1 MSARDGAI
9 DVRRPG
15 PVAPAEAVVPAR
27 SGRLATWLDHHAR
40 SLFILPAVLMILVFS
55 IFPLIAS
62 AILALSR
69 VRLRA
74 GGYNIT
80 FVGLA
85 NFEKQLFGSEQF
97 HFLGTFATISP
108 IGWVAT
114 IGVGALLV
122 WWLISYLRGPIWIPG
137 LIGRMITA
145 AVLLGLTLL
154 FAATLFS
161 GTQFGT
167 LGVTL
172 FYVFVG
178 CTVQFLIGLG
188 LAVLC
193 AQPIRGR
200 AFFRV
205 VFFLPLMITPIGI
218 GYAFRMLAD
227 TTKGP
232 FAPAWQWVGLGDFAW
247 VTSPWAARIFIVIGD
262 SWQWIPFIFVV
273 LLAAL
278 ESVSRDQ
285 VEAGHVDGA
294 GGWQIFRE
302 ITWPQIA
309 PVAATVM
316 LIRVIE
322 AFKLVDLPNIMTAGG
337 PGIAT
342 ESMTLHAF
350 FAWRAPD
357 LAQSA
362 AISYLL
368 LFVTVVLCVSFFNLV
383 VLRHRSAQGAAQA

>member
-1 MSARDGAI
+1 M
-9 DVRRPG
+9 
-15 PVAPAEAVVPAR
+15 
-27 SGRLATWLDHHAR
+27 
-40 SLFILPAVLMILVFS
+40 
-55 IFPLIAS
+55 
-62 AILALSR
+62 
-69 VRLRA
+69 
-74 GGYNIT
+74 
-80 FVGLA
+80 
-85 NFEKQLFGSEQF
+85 
-97 HFLGTFATISP
+97 
-108 IGWVAT
+108 
-114 IGVGALLV
+114 
-122 WWLISYLRGPIWIPG
+122 
-137 LIGRMITA
+137 
-145 AVLLGLTLL
+145 
-154 FAATLFS
+154 
-161 GTQFGT
+161 
-167 LGVTL
+167 TL
-172 FYVFVG
+172 FYVVRRLHG
-178 CTVQFLIGLG
+178 
-188 LAVLC
+188 AVPDRARVWRCIC

-232 FAPAWQWVGLGDFAW
+232 FAPVWQWVGLGDFAW
-247 VTSPWAARIFIVIGD
+247 VEQSLGGARSSSSSAIAGSGSRSS
-262 SWQWIPFIFVV
+262 SWSCWRRWRACP
-273 LLAAL
+273 
-278 ESVSRDQ
+278 RDQ

-294 GGWQIFRE
+294 SGWQIFRE

-350 FAWRAPD
+350 FAWRSTD
-357 LAQSA
+357 LAQAA

-383 VLRHRSAQGAAQA
+383 VLKQRAARA

>member
-1 MSARDGAI
+1 VSVRDGVIGGA
-9 DVRRPG
+9 RAG
-15 PVAPAEAVVPAR
+15 QAAPAAAAPPRAAGWGE
-27 SGRLATWLDHHAR
+27 WLDRHSR
-40 SLFILPAVLMILVFS
+40 GLFIMPAVIMILIFS

-62 AILALSR
+62 AILAFS
-69 VRLRA
+69 RLRLKA
-74 GGYNIT
+74 GGYDIS

-85 NFEKQLFGSEQF
+85 NFEKQLLGSEQF
-97 HFLGTFATISP
+97 HFLGTFDGISQA
-108 IGWVAT
+108 GWAVTLA
-114 IGVGALLV
+114 VGGLLV
-122 WWLISYLRGPIWIPG
+122 WWLARYMRGPVWLPG
-137 LIGRMITA
+137 LLGRLITA
-145 AVLLGLTLL
+145 AMLLGLTLL
-154 FAATLFS
+154 FAATWLS

-172 FYVFVG
+172 FYVLVG
-178 CTVQFLIGLG
+178 CSVQFLIGLG
-188 LAVLC
+188 LAIIC

-232 FAPAWQWVGLGDFAW
+232 FAPLWQWVGLGDFAW
-247 VTSPWAARIFIVIGD
+247 VSSPWAARIFIVVGD

-278 ESVSRDQ
+278 ESVPRDL

-350 FAWRAPD
+350 FAWRATD
-357 LAQSA
+357 LAQAA

-368 LFVTVVLCVSFFNLV
+368 LFVSVVLCVSFFNLV
-383 VLRHRSAQGAAQA
+383 VLKQRAARA

>member
-1 MSARDGAI
+1 MTAPSGAAGAH
-9 DVRRPG
+9 RSG
-15 PVAPAEAVVPAR
+15 AQAPAGAALALAE
-27 SGRLATWLDHHAR
+27 SGRLSEWLDRHSR
-40 SLFILPAVLMILVFS
+40 GLFIMPAVIMILVFS

-69 VRLRA
+69 VRLKA
-74 GGYNIT
+74 GGYNIR

-85 NFEKQLFGSEQF
+85 NFEKQFFGSEQF
-97 HFLGTFATISP
+97 HFIGTLKGISP
-108 IGWVAT
+108 LGWAVT
-114 IGVGALLV
+114 IAVGALLL
-122 WWLISYLRGPIWIPG
+122 WWLVRYLRGPVWIPG
-137 LIGRMITA
+137 LVGRLITA
-145 AVLLGLTLL
+145 SVLFGIVLMFGATLL
-154 FAATLFS
+154 S

-172 FYVFVG
+172 FYVVFG
-178 CTVQFLIGLG
+178 CTVQFFIGLG
-188 LAVLC
+188 LAIIC

-218 GYAFRMLAD
+218 GFAFRMLAD

-232 FAPAWQWVGLGDFAW
+232 FSPLWQLVGLGDYAW
-247 VTSPWAARIFIVIGD
+247 VSSPWAARIIIVIGD
-262 SWQWIPFIFVV
+262 SWQWIPFIFVI

-278 ESVSRDQ
+278 ENVARDQ
-285 VEAGHVDGA
+285 VEAAHVDGA

-302 ITWPQIA
+302 ITWPSIA

-383 VLRHRSAQGAAQA
+383 VLKQRAARA

>member
-1 MSARDGAI
+1 M
-9 DVRRPG
+9 P
-15 PVAPAEAVVPAR
+15 PAEASRAQILPTR
-27 SGRLATWLDHHAR
+27 GGRLSEWLDRHAR
-40 SLFILPAVLMILVFS
+40 TLFILPAVLMILVFS

-69 VRLRA
+69 VRLKA
-74 GGYNIT
+74 GGYDIR

-85 NFEKQLFGSEQF
+85 NFEKQIFGSEQF
-97 HFLGTFATISP
+97 HFLGTFQGISP
-108 IGWVAT
+108 LGW
-114 IGVGALLV
+114 GVIVISGLLLA
-122 WWLISYLRGPIWIPG
+122 WWLFSYLRGPIWIPG
-137 LIGRMITA
+137 LIGRMVTA
-145 AVLLGLTLL
+145 AVLFGLALL

-172 FYVFVG
+172 FYVFLG
-178 CTVQFLIGLG
+178 CSVQFVIGLG
-188 LAVLC
+188 LALLC

-218 GYAFRMLAD
+218 GYAFRMMAD

-232 FAPAWQWVGLGDFAW
+232 FSPVWQWFGLGDFAW
-247 VTSPWAARIFIVIGD
+247 VTDPWAARTFIVIGD

-383 VLRHRSAQGAAQA
+383 VLKHRAAQA

>member
-1 MSARDGAI
+1 VSARDGAI
-9 DVRRPG
+9 RTRRPG
-15 PVAPAEAVVPAR
+15 PLVPAEAAPTAR
-27 SGRLATWLDHHAR
+27 DRLSEWFDHHAR
-40 SLFILPAVLMILVFS
+40 TLFILPAVLMILVFS

-69 VRLRA
+69 VRLGA
-74 GGYNIT
+74 GGYRVR
-80 FVGLA
+80 FAGFA
-85 NFEKQLFGSEQF
+85 NFEKQLFSSEQF
-97 HFLGTFATISP
+97 HFLGTFEGISP
-108 IGWVAT
+108 LGWGFMVVA
-114 IGVGALLV
+114 GLLLA
-122 WWLISYLRGPIWIPG
+122 WWLFRYLRGPIWIPG

-145 AVLLGLTLL
+145 AVLFGLALL
-154 FAATLFS
+154 MAATLLS

-172 FYVFVG
+172 FYVLVG
-178 CTVQFLIGLG
+178 CTVQFVIGLG
-188 LAVLC
+188 LALLC

-218 GYAFRMLAD
+218 GYAFRMIAD

-232 FAPAWQWVGLGDFAW
+232 LAPVWQWVGLGDFAW
-247 VTSPWAARIFIVIGD
+247 VSSAWAARTFIVVGD

-273 LLAAL
+273 MLAAL

-285 VEAGHVDGA
+285 VEAAHVDGA

-350 FAWRAPD
+350 FAWRSTD
-357 LAQSA
+357 LGQAA

-383 VLRHRSAQGAAQA
+383 VLRHRAQQA

>member
-1 MSARDGAI
+1 VGW
-9 DVRRPG
+9 G
-15 PVAPAEAVVPAR
+15 E
-27 SGRLATWLDHHAR
+27 WLDR
-40 SLFILPAVLMILVFS
+40 QSRGLFIMPAVLMILVFS

-62 AILALSR
+62 AVLALSR

-74 GGYNIT
+74 GGYDIR
-80 FVGLA
+80 FAGLA
-85 NFEKQLFGSEQF
+85 NFEKQFFGSEQF
-97 HFLGTFATISP
+97 HFLGTFGGIRP
-108 IGWVAT
+108 LGWAVTLAA
-114 IGVGALLV
+114 GLLLL
-122 WWLISYLRGPIWIPG
+122 WWLVRYLRGPVWVPG
-137 LIGRMITA
+137 LIGRLITA
-145 AVLLGLTLL
+145 AVLFGIALL
-154 FAATLFS
+154 FGATLFS

-172 FYVFVG
+172 FYVVVG
-178 CTVQFLIGLG
+178 CTVQFFIGLG
-188 LAVLC
+188 LAIVC

-200 AFFRV
+200 TFFRV

-247 VTSPWAARIFIVIGD
+247 VTNPWAARIFIVVGD

-278 ESVSRDQ
+278 ENVPRDLS
-285 VEAGHVDGA
+285 EAAHVDGA
-294 GGWQIFRE
+294 SGWQIFRE

-350 FAWRAPD
+350 FSWRALD
-357 LAQSA
+357 LGQSA

-383 VLRHRSAQGAAQA
+383 VLRHRAAAA

>member
-1 MSARDGAI
+1 VTNTTDGI
-9 DVRRPG
+9 DVQ
-15 PVAPAEAVVPAR
+15 R
-27 SGRLATWLDHHAR
+27 SMSSVFSEWLDRQSRH
-40 SLFILPAVLMILVFS
+40 LFIMPAVIMILVFS

-74 GGYNIT
+74 GGYNVR

-85 NFEKQLFGSEQF
+85 NFKKQIFGSEQF
-97 HFLGTFATISP
+97 HFLGTLGSISLLGWAFTI
-108 IGWVAT
+108 AL
-114 IGVGALLV
+114 GALLI
-122 WWLISYLRGPIWIPG
+122 WWLLHYLRGPVWRLG
-137 LIGRMITA
+137 LIGRLIAA
-145 AVLLGLTLL
+145 AVLFGLAFM
-154 FAATLFS
+154 FAATLLS
-161 GTQFGT
+161 GTQIGT

-172 FYVFVG
+172 FYVVVG
-178 CTVQFLIGLG
+178 CTVQFVIGLG
-188 LAVLC
+188 LAIVC
-193 AQPIRGR
+193 ANPIRGR

-205 VFFLPLMITPIGI
+205 VFFIPLMITPIGI

-232 FAPAWQWVGLGDFAW
+232 FAPLWQMVGLGDYAW
-247 VTSPWAARIFIVIGD
+247 VTSPWAARSFIIVAD

-278 ESVSRDQ
+278 ENVPRDM

-294 GGWQIFRE
+294 SQSQIFRE

-309 PVAATVM
+309 PVAATVI

-357 LAQSA
+357 LGQSA

-383 VLRHRSAQGAAQA
+383 ILKHRSSQA

>member
-1 MSARDGAI
+1 MS
-9 DVRRPG
+9 VRNGVIGRPRPG
-15 PVAPAEAVVPAR
+15 SAAPTAAAAPAR
-27 SGRLATWLDHHAR
+27 SAGWAEWLDR
-40 SLFILPAVLMILVFS
+40 QSRGLFIMPAVIMILIFS

-74 GGYNIT
+74 SGYEVR
-80 FVGLA
+80 FVGLD

-97 HFLGTFATISP
+97 HFLGTFGTVSP
-108 IGWVAT
+108 LGWAFT
-114 IGVGALLV
+114 AAVGLLLA
-122 WWLISYLRGPIWIPG
+122 WWLVRYLRGPVWLPG
-137 LIGRMITA
+137 LIGRLITA
-145 AVLLGLTLL
+145 GVLFGIALL
-154 FAATLFS
+154 YGATLFS

-172 FYVFVG
+172 FYVLVG

-188 LAVLC
+188 LALIC

-232 FAPAWQWVGLGDFAW
+232 FAPVWQWFGLGNFAW
-247 VTSPWAARIFIVIGD
+247 VTDPWAARIFIVVGD
-262 SWQWIPFIFVV
+262 SWQWIPFVFVI

-278 ESVSRDQ
+278 ESVPRDL

-350 FAWRAPD
+350 FAWRSTD

-383 VLRHRSAQGAAQA
+383 VLKHRAAQA

>member
-1 MSARDGAI
+1 MTVRNGVIGS
-9 DVRRPG
+9 RRPG
-15 PVAPAEAVVPAR
+15 LTAPADVAAASSRGARLSEWLDLQSRRLFVAPAVIV
-27 SGRLATWLDHHAR
+27 
-40 SLFILPAVLMILVFS
+40 ILVFS

-62 AILALSR
+62 AILALSQ

-74 GGYNIT
+74 GGYTIR
-80 FVGLA
+80 FVGFA

-97 HFLGTFATISP
+97 HFLGTFETISP
-108 IGWVAT
+108 LGWAFT
-114 IGVGALLV
+114 IAVGALLV
-122 WWLISYLRGPIWIPG
+122 WWLVRYLRGPIWLPG
-137 LIGRMITA
+137 LLGRIITA
-145 AVLLGLTLL
+145 AMLFGLALL
-154 FAATLFS
+154 FGATLFS

-188 LAVLC
+188 LAVIC
-193 AQPIRGR
+193 AQPIRAR
-200 AFFRV
+200 TFFRV

-232 FAPAWQWVGLGDFAW
+232 FAPVWQWFGLGDFAW
-247 VTSPWAARIFIVIGD
+247 VSNPWTARIFIVVGN
-262 SWQWIPFIFVV
+262 SWQWIPFIFVI

-278 ESVSRDQ
+278 ENVPRDL
-285 VEAGHVDGA
+285 VEAAEVDGA

-337 PGIAT
+337 PG
-342 ESMTLHAF
+342 S
-350 FAWRAPD
+350 P
-357 LAQSA
+357 
-362 AISYLL
+362 
-368 LFVTVVLCVSFFNLV
+368 
-383 VLRHRSAQGAAQA
+383 RSR

>member
-1 MSARDGAI
+1 MVAPGSTVVEDRSGTSSPADHSARFG
-9 DVRRPG
+9 G
-15 PVAPAEAVVPAR
+15 GWSE
-27 SGRLATWLDHHAR
+27 WLDKQSAN
-40 SLFILPAVLMILVFS
+40 LFIFPAVIMILIFS

-62 AILALSR
+62 AIIALSR
-69 VRLRA
+69 VRLKA
-74 GGYNIT
+74 GGYNIR

-85 NFEKQLFGSEQF
+85 NFEKQIFGSEQF
-97 HFLGTFATISP
+97 HFLGTFASISVFGWLF
-108 IGWVAT
+108 IGGVA
-114 IGVGALLV
+114 ALLI
-122 WWLISYLRGPIWIPG
+122 WWLVRYCRGKVWVPG
-137 LIGRMITA
+137 LIGRLVTA
-145 AVLLGLTLL
+145 SLL
-154 FAATLFS
+154 FGLALLFGATLFS
-161 GTQFGT
+161 GNQFGT

-178 CTVQFLIGLG
+178 CSIQFLIGLG
-188 LAVLC
+188 LAFLC

-218 GYAFRMLAD
+218 GYAFRMMAD

-232 FAPAWQWVGLGDFAW
+232 FSPVWQWFGLGDFAW
-247 VTSPWAARIFIVIGD
+247 VTDPWAARIFIVVGD

-278 ESVSRDQ
+278 ENVPRDM

-294 GGWQIFRE
+294 SNWQIFRE
-302 ITWPQIA
+302 ITWPQIV

-350 FAWRAPD
+350 FSWRALD

-362 AISYLL
+362 AVSYLL

-383 VLRHRSAQGAAQA
+383 VLRHRAAST